1 MAVKLLESWCLRDV
15 AARNRIM
22 ISPMCQ
28 YSAHGDGKVTDWHL
42 AHYGRFAIGGAGLV
56 MTEATAVAPEGRLSH
71 GDLGLW
77 SDDHIPG
84 LARLAELIA
93 SQGAVPG
100 LQLGHAG
107 RKASMRRPWHGDG
120 ALDAADLAERGEAA
134 WPTVSVSDAP
144 AADKLPTPRMLRL
157 DEIPALI
164 ESWRAAARRALEA
177 GFRIVEIHAAH
188 GYLINS
194 FLSPLTNRRS
204 DAYGGDRTN
213 RMRLA
218 VEIAQAVRS
227 VWPES
232 LPLFCRISTIDAAR
246 DGWNLGDSVQ
256 LAIAMRTAGV
266 DVIDCSSG
274 GIGGDLSVI
283 PRGPGFQ
290 VPFAQRIREEAGIAT
305 VAVGLIVDAQQ
316 AADVIDHGRADI
328 VAIGR
333 EALFNPNWPLHAAM
347 QLQPERRFED
357 WPPQSGWWLGRRR
370 MPRIPFPEPV
380 QSPA

>member
-1 MAVKLLESWCLRDV
+1 MAVKLLERWRLRDV
-15 AARNRIM
+15 TVRNRIM

-28 YSAHGDGKVTDWHL
+28 YSARGDGKVMDWHL

-56 MTEATAVAPEGRLSH
+56 MTEATAVVPEGRLSH

-77 SDDHIPG
+77 SDDHVPG
-84 LARLAELIA
+84 LARLAELIT

-107 RKASMRRPWHGDG
+107 RKAGMRRPWHGDG
-120 ALDAADLAERGEAA
+120 AVDAADLAERGEAP
-134 WPTVSVSDAP
+134 WPTVSVSGAP
-144 AADKLPTPRMLRL
+144 AAENLPAPRMLRL
-157 DEIPALI
+157 DEIPALLD
-164 ESWRAAARRALEA
+164 SWRAAARRALEA
-177 GFRIVEIHAAH
+177 GFRIIEIHAAH
-188 GYLINS
+188 GYLINC
-194 FLSPLTNRRS
+194 FLSPLSNKRS
-204 DAYGGDRTN
+204 DAYGGDRIN

-218 VEIAQAVRS
+218 IEIVRAVRS

-232 LPLFCRISTIDAAR
+232 LPLFCRISAIDAAA
-246 DGWNLGDSVQ
+246 DGWNLDDSVQ
-256 LAIAMRTAGV
+256 LAIAMRAAGV

-305 VAVGLIVDAQQ
+305 VAVGLIVGAQQ
-316 AADVIDHGRADI
+316 AADVIDQGRADI

-357 WPPQSGWWLGRRR
+357 WPPQSGWWLGRRKT
-370 MPRIPFPEPV
+370 PHIPFPEPV
-380 QSPA
+380 PDPA

>member
-1 MAVKLLESWCLRDV
+1 MAVKLLESWRLRDV
-15 AARNRIM
+15 ALRNRIM

-28 YSAHGDGKVTDWHL
+28 YSAPGNGKVTDWHL

-56 MTEATAVAPEGRLSH
+56 MAEATAVLPEGRLSH
-71 GDLGLW
+71 GDLGIW
-77 SDDHIPG
+77 SDEHIAG
-84 LARLAELIA
+84 LARLADLIA

-100 LQLGHAG
+100 IQLSHAG

-120 ALDAADLAERGEAA
+120 AIDAVDMAERGEAP

-144 AADKLPTPRMLRL
+144 MAENLPAPRMLRL
-157 DEIPALI
+157 DEIPALLD
-164 ESWRAAARRALEA
+164 SWRAAARRALNA
-177 GFRIVEIHAAH
+177 GFQVLEIHAAH

-194 FLSPLTNRRS
+194 FLSPLSNKRS
-204 DAYGGDRTN
+204 DAYGGSLTH

-218 VEIAQAVRS
+218 IEIVQAVRS
-227 VWPES
+227 AWPED
-232 LPLFCRISTIDAAR
+232 LPLFCRISTIDASAE
-246 DGWNLGDSVQ
+246 GWSLDDSVQ

-274 GIGGDLSVI
+274 GIGGDYSVI

-290 VPFAQRIREEAGIAT
+290 VPFAERIRQEADIAT
-305 VAVGLIVDAQQ
+305 VAVGLIVDAHQ
-316 AADVIDHGRADI
+316 AADIIDRERADI
-328 VAIGR
+328 VAVGR

-357 WPPQSGWWLGRRR
+357 WPYQSGWWLGRRKT
-370 MPRIPFPEPV
+370 PRIAFPEPV
-380 QSPA
+380 RGPA